1 MTVAELWRYPV
12 KSMGGELLPSLAFG
26 KRGGL
31 GDRRFALID
40 MATGRVGSAKLPR
53 RWGRLIA
60 CSARLADDAKASALT
75 VRLPDGTT
83 GAGPG
88 PELDAALTEL
98 LGRDVR
104 VVSDAPADAEIDR
117 YWPDV
122 EGLALRDTETTGR
135 IAAAA
140 PGTFFDH
147 APVHLVT
154 TATLATIRAE
164 RPSVALDARR
174 FRPNLV
180 IDAGPTD
187 DPFPENGWVARDLTV
202 GAVRLRV
209 SDPRPRCVVPTLPH
223 GDLPPDPGLLRRIAV
238 RNTVPVPGAG
248 SAAMPSLGVYA
259 TVIAGGTVA
268 TSDSMRLD

>member
-12 KSMGGELLPSLAFG
+12 KSMAGEPLPALGFSE
-26 KRGGL
+26 RGGL

-40 MATGRVGSAKLPR
+40 IASGRVGSAKLPR

-60 CSARLADDAKASALT
+60 CSARLADAGDASALS

-83 GAGPG
+83 VAGPG
-88 PELDAALTEL
+88 PDLDAALTEL
-98 LGRDVR
+98 LGFDVQ
-104 VVSDAPADAEIDR
+104 VGSDVPADAQIDR

-135 IAAAA
+135 IGGAA

-154 TATLATIRAE
+154 TAALATIQVE
-164 RPSVALDARR
+164 RPGLALDARR
-174 FRPNLV
+174 FRPNIV

-187 DPFPENGWVARDLTV
+187 DPFPENGWVGRELTI
-202 GAVRLRV
+202 GTVRLRV
-209 SDPRPRCVVPTLPH
+209 SDPTPRCVVPTLSH

-268 TSDSMRLD
+268 TGDPVRLG